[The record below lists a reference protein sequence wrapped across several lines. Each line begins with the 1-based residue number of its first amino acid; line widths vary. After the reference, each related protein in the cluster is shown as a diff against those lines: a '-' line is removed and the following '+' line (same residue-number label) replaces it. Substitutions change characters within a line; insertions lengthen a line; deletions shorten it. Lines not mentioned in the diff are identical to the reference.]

1 MTSPTDSTEC
11 TSQETTHDAF
21 LGGKVYVH
29 QPKRGRH
36 RAGLDAVYLAGAGAF
51 TWAATAVV
59 LFGITLTAQR
69 YIPGT

>member
-36 RAGLDAVYLAGAGAF
+36 RAGLDAVYLA
-51 TWAATAVV
+51 AA
-59 LFGITLTAQR
+59 L
-69 YIPGT
+69 PDGTRGMS